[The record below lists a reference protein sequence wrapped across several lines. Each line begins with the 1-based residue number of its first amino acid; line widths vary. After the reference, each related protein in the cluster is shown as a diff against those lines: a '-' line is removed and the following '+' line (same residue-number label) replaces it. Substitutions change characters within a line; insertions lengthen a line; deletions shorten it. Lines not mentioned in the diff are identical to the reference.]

1 MLSLLMFLGLAIRF
15 SQAFYSHPFRLA
27 RVVRYSA
34 ISMSN
39 EKVDRRRKVKE
50 LEKVEYIVDGDSRT
64 IVPYVHEFT
73 TFAKG
78 RWYNREI
85 LEVLSKEFGGM
96 SKEYWENSLKYGHV
110 RVNDQVV
117 PSSYKFKNGDAM
129 LHRKH
134 RHEPPVHGNI
144 TLVGENEHIL
154 AVNKPPSMPMHPC
167 GAYRH
172 NSLTMILKNEPI
184 IPNQPELYLIHRL
197 DRVTSGL
204 VILAKTKDIAAKL
217 ALAIRGRE
225 TKKTY
230 LARVK
235 GKFPGNIS
243 HIKQIHD
250 PSGLYEVDDVDD
262 DNDETNEENNRNFP
276 TESASSKRLKAD
288 NDAPIPDELPASS
301 ADYCAPSFEEV
312 GKSDKVGYAYDG
324 SHFIL
329 KCPVG
334 VLSYRDGVHAC
345 RADGK
350 VSISAF
356 KSLAYDAASDT
367 SLVECRPITGRTH
380 QLRLHLQF
388 LHNPIANDPCYGGE
402 MFFGNQSKKK
412 EAVEL
417 LTEMYQAG
425 LIPLTKVPHIN
436 DPALVELH
444 KHALARI
451 NHSKSTSETNDFIGQ
466 KEGESDTDFLVRTCK
481 YCSDNKGVELE
492 NILHCDGIWLHA
504 LKYEGDDWS
513 FATDFPVWAKF

>member
-1 MLSLLMFLGLAIRF
+1 MLALLMLVWSLA
-15 SQAFYSHPFRLA
+15 SVGQALYLHPFPLA

-34 ISMSN
+34 TSSMS
-39 EKVDRRRKVKE
+39 EKVERRRKLKE
-50 LEKVEYIVDGDSRT
+50 LEKVDYIVDGNSRT
-64 IVPYVHEFT
+64 IIPYVHEFT

-85 LEVLSKEFGGM
+85 LEVLSKEYGGM

-110 RVNDQVV
+110 RVNDQIVS
-117 PSSYKFKNGDAM
+117 PTYKFKNGDAM

-134 RHEPPVHGNI
+134 RHEPPVHGRI

-154 AVNKPPSMPMHPC
+154 AVSKPPSMPMHPC

-172 NSLTMILKNEPI
+172 NSLTMILKSEPI

-204 VILAKTKDIAAKL
+204 VILAKNKEIASKL
-217 ALAIRGRE
+217 ASEIRGRE

-243 HIKQIHD
+243 HIKQIQD
-250 PSGLYEVDDVDD
+250 SSNLFEVHDVDD
-262 DNDETNEENNRNFP
+262 DNEDTNEDNNAEP
-276 TESASSKRLKAD
+276 VSAKRIRLD
-288 NDAPIPDELPASS
+288 NDTLSPDESQNTS
-301 ADYCAPSFEEV
+301 VSYSIPSFVEV
-312 GKSDKVGYAYDG
+312 GKSDKVGYTYTE
-324 SHFIL
+324 SVFIL

-334 VLSYRDGVHAC
+334 VVSYRDGIHAC

-356 KSLAYDAASDT
+356 KPLAYDATSDT

-388 LHNPIANDPCYGGE
+388 LDNPIANDPCYGGE
-402 MFFGNQSKKK
+402 IFFGNQSKKK
-412 EAVEL
+412 QAVEL
-417 LTEMYQAG
+417 LTEMYKAG
-425 LIPLTKVPHIN
+425 VIPLTKVPHIN

-444 KHALARI
+444 KHAASRI
-451 NHSKSTSETNDFIGQ
+451 NNHKSATEINDFNCQ
-466 KEGESDTDFLVRTCK
+466 KKDESDNDFLVRTCK
-481 YCSDNKGVELE
+481 YCSDDKSIELE

-504 LKYEGDDWS
+504 LKYSGDDWS
-513 FATDFPVWAKF
+513 FSTEFPDWAKF